1 MRSPTGASAP
11 ASDDWAAAMRL
22 AAQLD
27 VPSDDRPLSW
37 QIVTA
42 GDSLSGRRLLVVELD
57 GQTDTQLAD
66 AIRVLAGQG

>member
-1 MRSPTGASAP
+1 MTTPTSAP
-11 ASDDWAAAMRL
+11 ASDNWAAAMRL
-22 AAQLD
+22 AARLD

-37 QIVTA
+37 QIVTG

-57 GQTDTQLAD
+57 GQTDAQIAG